1 MGPASRPHLE
11 ARPGRRPHRHVNQSS
26 PPAEDT
32 APAAQQHPVS
42 LQPPPAARL
51 KTAQAAGRRT
61 RRRLA
66 RPSSSQVPEPSPGP
80 ISALLTTSTSASGL
94 CTAQA
99 VPPAR
104 DRAPRPQVRPGP
116 HPRRRDPSAGI
127 AQKPLAWTFPEGAA
141 RPWLELSTCACR
153 GHLDPA
159 PRSEVLPPRHDGPE
173 LSAPRSTAGTWLF
186 PLAAPCV

>member
-1 MGPASRPHLE
+1 MSISRHHRPRIRHPPPSSTQSACSHRLPLGSRQPKPLAAEPGEDLLDPALARFRNLLLGPSLHF
-11 ARPGRRPHRHVNQSS
+11 S
-26 PPAEDT
+26 
-32 APAAQQHPVS
+32 QHPP
-42 LQPPPAARL
+42 Q
-51 KTAQAAGRRT
+51 QAA
-61 RRRLA
+61 
-66 RPSSSQVPEPSPGP
+66 
-80 ISALLTTSTSASGL
+80 SALRRQ
-94 CTAQA
+94 C
-99 VPPAR
+99 PPAR